1 MFKFAKMEYIRNL
14 IKKYKSR
21 LQLSDEEIQFLFK
34 EFLQIFTRNRGPAT
48 VPIDA
53 QRCIVEA
60 IRNLE
65 NSQNHSSQ
73 NEKDLML
80 CSIFKVLVQYI
91 DCIPHSE
98 CNPESNSDSIID
110 SMKIDPTEKEQ
121 YMKACQLLMRLYNH
135 HHIHKKLLPKT
146 MVITTEYLTI
156 RVHLSL
162 SNRKIYSDISLTYM
176 THRLL
181 VWELQSF
188 PMIAEHIELER
199 CDNCEIFRKDNLVS
213 FEDLVKHVAQRGIYC
228 KCWEKFAQRNPTRP
242 IPCSVIDCGTPC
254 DFCEKYKMMQLTE
267 MFRALND
274 SFKNGSLN
282 SDIYNELFSHLC
294 KILEGTVLMKEFVQK
309 LLSHQEAIGPQLFQ
323 LFFELIQKLRKFIQ
337 DNPCRANPDFL
348 STLDLRSLTGAEYTE
363 YMDELRV
370 GQDQFQERVP
380 TLGFCCCP
388 EIVAKAQLEARRK
401 EKKEAQ
407 EKRYDERRRQS
418 SMYW

>member
-1 MFKFAKMEYIRNL
+1 MFKFSKMDQHRNL
-14 IKKYKSR
+14 IQKYKSGQK
-21 LQLSDEEIQFLFK
+21 LFDEEIEYIFK
-34 EFLQIFTRNRGPAT
+34 EFLPVFTRIRVPAT

-65 NSQNHSSQ
+65 NSQNPSSQ
-73 NEKDLML
+73 DEKLTL
-80 CSIFKVLVQYI
+80 CSIFKVLVPYI
-91 DCIPHSE
+91 DCIPYHE
-98 CNPESNSDSIID
+98 CNPESISHSIID
-110 SMKIDPTEKEQ
+110 SMEIDPKEKEQ

-135 HHIHKKLLPKT
+135 HIHKQLLRNPT
-146 MVITTEYLTI
+146 VRTTEHLTI
-156 RVHLSL
+156 RVRFSL
-162 SNRKIYSDISLTYM
+162 INRKKYSDISLTYM
-176 THRLL
+176 THSLL

-188 PMIAEHIELER
+188 PMIAEHIQLKR
-199 CDNCEIFRKDNLVS
+199 CDNCEIFRKDNLIS
-213 FEDLVKHVAQRGIYC
+213 FEDLVKHVAQRGIHC

-282 SDIYNELFSHLC
+282 PDIYNELFSHLC
-294 KILEGTVLMKEFVQK
+294 KILEGTELTEFVQK